1 MKNEQETKGVD
12 STPSQS
18 ARSYQIPSTL
28 ILTKEEK
35 DNLLKLIESIHE
47 VTGVA
52 PELYM
57 ETKSQKSTYVYLRQL
72 AAYLMRK
79 NTRLTLREIGI
90 VQGYRDHSSIIHSC
104 KQVESWME
112 GAPGYGYE
120 KKLTEQIIKNYGEK
134 CEAFV

>member
-1 MKNEQETKGVD
+1 MINEQEIKGVD

-18 ARSYQIPSTL
+18 VRLYQIPSTL
-28 ILTKEEK
+28 ILTKDEK
-35 DNLLKLIESIHE
+35 DNLLRLIDSIQE
-47 VTGVA
+47 ITGVA
-52 PELYM
+52 PDLYM
-57 ETKSQKSTYVYLRQL
+57 ETKSQKATYVYLRQI

-104 KQVESWME
+104 KQVEAWME

-120 KKLTEQIIKNYGEK
+120 KKLTEQISKTYGEK